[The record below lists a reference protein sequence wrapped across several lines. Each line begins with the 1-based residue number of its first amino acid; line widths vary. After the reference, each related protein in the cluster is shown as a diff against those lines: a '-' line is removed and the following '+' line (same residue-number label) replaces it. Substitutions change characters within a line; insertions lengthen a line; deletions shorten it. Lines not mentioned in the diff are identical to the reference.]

1 MSEIDRIF
9 AERDALRLETDRQ
22 RRERVDVAA
31 AFVRELFERD
41 VAPSKALAEHGIDA
55 QLSDNRLLLHR
66 RDAGIYADA
75 FQIAVGQDG
84 EIDIAGRSLGQFN
97 PDDKVKL
104 RREIITELL
113 TYFDL

>member
-9 AERDALRLETDRQ
+9 AEREAKRQEKDRA

-31 AFVRELFERD
+31 AFLRELYERD
-41 VAPSKALAEHGIDA
+41 VKPSKALADNRIDA
-55 QLSDNRLLLHR
+55 QLTDNRLLLHR

-75 FQIAVGQDG
+75 FQIAVGQEG
-84 EIDIAGRSLGQFN
+84 EIDVGGRSLGVFN